1 MTTDQKRS
9 LLKQLFLDSAF
20 VKDAEKGYVVVENF
34 NLAIDPDVL
43 ELASRCWA
51 DLFQAEKDIDA
62 VVGLPDAGARLAP
75 LLAEKVHAHA
85 ILPSKR
91 VPHPP
96 GAWKDVVSY
105 SNSSFTTNQDEV
117 ISHIGFVRPG
127 MRVLVVDD
135 VVAHGNT
142 AVAAIHALQKAGVE
156 VIGIAVL
163 FEKAWQ
169 KGSARIEAETGVHV
183 SSLISLE
190 QITSDGKILLK

>member
-1 MTTDQKRS
+1 MTTDQKRE
-9 LLKQLFLDSAF
+9 LLKQLFLQNAF
-20 VKDAEKGYVVVENF
+20 VKDAEKGYVVVESF

-51 DLFQAEKDIDA
+51 DLFQSFKNVDA

-75 LLAEKVHAHA
+75 LLAEKMHAHA

-96 GAWKDVVSY
+96 GAWKDIVSY

-117 ISHIGFVRPG
+117 ISHIGFVRKG
-127 MRVLVVDD
+127 MNVLVVDD

-142 AVAAIHALQKAGVE
+142 AVAALSALQKAGVN
-156 VIGIAVL
+156 VIGLAVL
-163 FEKAWQ
+163 FEKTWQ
-169 KGSARIEAETGVHV
+169 KGTQRIEKETGVKV
-183 SSLISLE
+183 SSLISIE
-190 QITSDGKILLK
+190 QITPDGKLVLR